1 MGLARRPFMVDV
13 TRHARHITLP
23 NVGLDGQRRLNA
35 SSVLIIG
42 AGGLGS
48 PAALYLA
55 AAGIGRIGLVDD
67 DTVDLSNLQRQIL
80 HATEDVGTPKV
91 DSAQATLNALDPE
104 VEVITYSTRL
114 HPENALEIMEGWD
127 LVLDGTDNLPTRYL
141 VDDAC
146 SLLGTPWV
154 YGSVFRFEGQVS
166 LFNHE
171 GGPCYRDLFPE
182 PPPPEAVP
190 SCSDAGVF
198 GVLPGVV
205 GVLQATEAIK
215 LLLGLPPSL
224 SGVLLIYDA
233 LTMEFNRL
241 SFSSDTNRQPV
252 TDLSQAAGL
261 LSEEAW
267 CSVHGSGNPMSEE
280 QISPSSP
287 DGNMVHQ
294 ISMDEVLERRANGWA
309 PFILDVRSDGE
320 HEQVRI
326 ADFSLH
332 VPHPEVLSVL
342 NELPKDTDILLHC
355 KGGMRS
361 QLAANT
367 LVSAGWDANRL
378 FNLQGGIM
386 AWYAA
391 APQDIVN

>member
-1 MGLARRPFMVDV
+1 MVDV
-13 TRHARHITLP
+13 ARHARHISLP
-23 NVGLDGQRRLNA
+23 NVGIEGQRRLKD

-80 HATEDVGTPKV
+80 HSTQDVGTPKV
-91 DSAQATLNALDPE
+91 DSARATLKALDPGLE
-104 VEVITYSTRL
+104 VVTYATRL

-182 PPPPEAVP
+182 PPPPKAVP

-198 GVLPGVV
+198 GVLPGMV

-215 LLLGLPPSL
+215 LLLGLPHSL
-224 SGVLLIYDA
+224 SGVLLVYDA

-241 SFSSDTNRQPV
+241 SFSSDPHRPRV
-252 TDLSQAAGL
+252 ADLSQAAAL
-261 LSEEAW
+261 LSDDEW
-267 CSVHGSGNPMSEE
+267 CSVDGRRDPMSEE
-280 QISPSSP
+280 QKSPSSP
-287 DGNMVHQ
+287 RENMVHQ
-294 ISMDEVLERRANGWA
+294 ISMEEVLERRANGWA

-342 NELPKDTDILLHC
+342 HELPKDTDILLHC

-391 APQDIVN
+391 APHDIVN